1 MDQNELNQI
10 KKKIPDLLSG
20 VLNETEARELQ
31 KRISEDPQ
39 LRKEFDLY
47 RQSWDRLKDWRD
59 VEPER
64 GYVSRFWTRLA
75 EEKSVPQKWGERVW
89 ALFSN
94 RQLVP
99 IYATACLVVLVGV
112 YTFRSMYGLD
122 SESPVA
128 SLNDEEIEFV
138 EQIDLVENLDV
149 LEDMEWLDD
158 LEIIESLD
166 NEAV

>member
-1 MDQNELNQI
+1 MDDNELNQI
-10 KKKIPDLLSG
+10 KNKIPDLLSG
-20 VLNETEARELQ
+20 LLNEDEARELQ
-31 KRISEDPQ
+31 KRIAEDPQ
-39 LRKEFDLY
+39 ARREFDLY
-47 RQSWDRLKDWRD
+47 RQSWDRLKEWRD

-75 EEKSVPQKWGERVW
+75 EEKNAPQKWGEGVW
-89 ALFSN
+89 ALFSS

-99 IYATACLVVLVGV
+99 VYAAVCLVVVVGV
-112 YTFRSMYGLD
+112 FTLRAMYGVD

-128 SLNDEEIEFV
+128 SLNEEEIEFV

-149 LEDMEWLDD
+149 LEDLEWLDD